1 MIVNSFTQD
10 ERNFLRDPPSGVDFQ
25 FTMSHSMPVA
35 IAALKE
41 DEDLQKMRFNLVPKR
56 WLICF

>member
-1 MIVNSFTQD
+1 MIVNSSTQD
-10 ERNFLRDPPSGVDFQ
+10 ERNFLRDPRSGVDFQ

-56 WLICF
+56 